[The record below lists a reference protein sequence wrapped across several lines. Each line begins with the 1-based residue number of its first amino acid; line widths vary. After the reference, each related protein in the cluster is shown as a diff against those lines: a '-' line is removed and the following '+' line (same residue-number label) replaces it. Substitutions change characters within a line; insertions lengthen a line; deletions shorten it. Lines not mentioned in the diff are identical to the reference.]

1 MMQQISIYLTSIILG
16 IMLFFSFVVA
26 PVTFT
31 ALNEENARKFIRKIF
46 PYYYIVNLAISVLV
60 LILFIILKIF
70 SLDFYLIL
78 SVTVLDEENSRKF
91 IRKIFPY
98 YYNVNLV
105 ISFLVLI
112 FFVIQ
117 KTFSLNFYLILTVA
131 ILFVLSN
138 YILMPLINKYK
149 DENQDKKFKYSHFI
163 SVVINFIQM
172 ILLVIILI

>member
-1 MMQQISIYLTSIILG
+1 MLSQLSSYLTSIIFG
-16 IMLFFSFVVA
+16 VMLFFSFVVA
-26 PVTFT
+26 PITF
-31 ALNEENARKFIRKIF
+31 
-46 PYYYIVNLAISVLV
+46 
-60 LILFIILKIF
+60 
-70 SLDFYLIL
+70 
-78 SVTVLDEENSRKF
+78 TVLDEENSRKF

-131 ILFVLSN
+131 ILFFLSN

>member
-1 MMQQISIYLTSIILG
+1 MLSQLSSYLTSIILG

-26 PVTFT
+26 PITFT
-31 ALNEENARKFIRKIF
+31 VLN
-46 PYYYIVNLAISVLV
+46 
-60 LILFIILKIF
+60 
-70 SLDFYLIL
+70 
-78 SVTVLDEENSRKF
+78 EENSRKF

-105 ISFLVLI
+105 ISLLVLI

-117 KTFSLNFYLILTVA
+117 KTFSINFYLILTVA
-131 ILFVLSN
+131 ILFALSN
-138 YILMPLINKYK
+138 YVLMPLINKYK

-172 ILLVIILI
+172 IFLVIILI

>member
-1 MMQQISIYLTSIILG
+1 MLTLDTIKLGCQIQKIFLKMISQISTYMVSMVLG

-26 PVTFT
+26 PVTF
-31 ALNEENARKFIRKIF
+31 
-46 PYYYIVNLAISVLV
+46 
-60 LILFIILKIF
+60 
-70 SLDFYLIL
+70 
-78 SVTVLDEENSRKF
+78 TVLDEENSRKF

-105 ISFLVLI
+105 ISFLVII

-131 ILFVLSN
+131 ILFALSN

-149 DENQDKKFKYSHFI
+149 DENQDKKFRYSHFI
-163 SVVINFIQM
+163 SVIINFIQM
-172 ILLVIILI
+172 IFLVIILI